1 MQTSHSFTSVSGN
14 TVTFDIDS
22 SEAVDKLTKK
32 IHDKEGAP
40 LYEQRLTLDGDR
52 LQDDRT
58 ISNNRIRHE
67 SLLERCLALGGFTA
81 PTSSASA
88 TLPTFH
94 SNKTLSGR
102 TVIIEIESSEIADK
116 LATKIQDKDGVS
128 IYEQRLAVHGNRPH
142 NNSTISNDSTQGET
156 SPDRN
161 HALAK
166 SREPASSAS
175 ETMRIFIDN
184 FLGEI
189 FVLEVKPREKIDSVM
204 DKIEAKSGIP
214 TDIQRLFF
222 RSERLSFGCGYM
234 LCDYDVKPG
243 HSVNTISGK
252 ILTIEI
258 DSSETT
264 VKVTTK
270 VQDNEGVSLFKNC
283 LTLDGD
289 MLEQFPPERCRV
301 LEGSSGSIS
310 LASETMRLFCEY
322 HGGKS
327 FIVEVHPSATVR
339 DVLIKI
345 KDKVG
350 MPHDRRFLYQTGTNI
365 RLDPVY
371 ALSDYGIE
379 HDDTIFLSDN

>member
-1 MQTSHSFTSVSGN
+1 MQT
-14 TVTFDIDS
+14 I
-22 SEAVDKLTKK
+22 
-32 IHDKEGAP
+32 
-40 LYEQRLTLDGDR
+40 
-52 LQDDRT
+52 
-58 ISNNRIRHE
+58 
-67 SLLERCLALGGFTA
+67 
-81 PTSSASA
+81 
-88 TLPTFH
+88 
-94 SNKTLSGR
+94 
-102 TVIIEIESSEIADK
+102 
-116 LATKIQDKDGVS
+116 
-128 IYEQRLAVHGNRPH
+128 
-142 NNSTISNDSTQGET
+142 
-156 SPDRN
+156 
-161 HALAK
+161 
-166 SREPASSAS
+166 
-175 ETMRIFIDN
+175 
-184 FLGEI
+184 
-189 FVLEVKPREKIDSVM
+189 
-204 DKIEAKSGIP
+204 
-214 TDIQRLFF
+214 
-222 RSERLSFGCGYM
+222 
-234 LCDYDVKPG
+234 

>member
-1 MQTSHSFTSVSGN
+1 MQTSFTSVSGN

-204 DKIEAKSGIP
+204 DKIEAKRHLV
-214 TDIQRLFF
+214 TDHSPATLTFSPRDIKAPISSSSSIMQTI
-222 RSERLSFGCGYM
+222 
-234 LCDYDVKPG
+234 